1 MLIPPFPTWKLQNGV
16 KALMYFYFILIPYG
30 IRSFYQTRYVHLQFN
45 TLKCQDHN
53 QAVMLTLTPVSIQL
67 YVLKPSEHFN
77 GSQNKE
83 FFNSPKSCSILFQI
97 Q

>member
-16 KALMYFYFILIPYG
+16 KALMYFYFLLIPYG

-53 QAVMLTLTPVSIQL
+53 QAVMLTLTPVSIQF
-67 YVLKPSEHFN
+67 YVLRAFQWKSE
-77 GSQNKE
+77 
-83 FFNSPKSCSILFQI
+83 
-97 Q
+97 